1 MQSDNDDSDDEGRV
15 VGIQEVKESGD
26 SFAASV
32 NTDNISDEAIPTVV
46 GGEGQ
51 GGGGGGGRE
60 VLLIRAS
67 RHSVD

>member
-1 MQSDNDDSDDEGRV
+1 V

-51 GGGGGGGRE
+51 GGGGGGAERCF
-60 VLLIRAS
+60 
-67 RHSVD
+67 